1 MVEIVDST
9 AAHTRQ
15 LVFNEQAKI
24 EANAIGEDATKLLF
38 KLYRRA
44 CYRKTALIDG
54 RPVAMWG
61 VYGAPLSLIG
71 NPYFE
76 TGLGIEKL
84 SKLRLMKMYINE
96 IEVMRRLF
104 PVLLNYVQDHHHQA
118 IGALRLA
125 GFEIS
130 EPEVI
135 GGALYRKYQL
145 MTKSDKWEL

>member
-1 MVEIVDST
+1 MVIVDSI

-15 LVFNEQAKI
+15 LIFNEQSRI
-24 EANAIGEDATKLLF
+24 EANAIGEDPNKILF
-38 KLYRRA
+38 RLYRRA
-44 CYRKTALIDG
+44 CYRKTALLDDK
-54 RPVAMWG
+54 PVAMWG

-76 TGLGIEKL
+76 IGLGIEKL
-84 SKLRLMKMYINE
+84 PRIRLMKIYKQEIN
-96 IEVMRRLF
+96 VMKKLF

-125 GFEIS
+125 GFEVS
-130 EPEVI
+130 DPEVI
-135 GGALYRKYQL
+135 DGALYRKYQL